1 MMNRIL
7 SLGFLVW
14 VLVAPFSFA
23 EGLHTDTKTI
33 PYVTETEAPKGS
45 PTNPCTVTRPN
56 VKPPVSIP
64 AVPPAIDKD
73 TDTKFPNKTKTTE
86 RRKDGPGSCFGSL
99 QLIDDEYFMTGSEI
113 VCKLDI
119 SKIGVENMNRI
130 VREYNKN
137 SGDSFQI
144 NGTLKFLGG
153 NTYRL
158 EIPAEAAMPDFHW
171 GGWMVY

>member
-1 MMNRIL
+1 
-7 SLGFLVW
+7 
-14 VLVAPFSFA
+14 
-23 EGLHTDTKTI
+23 
-33 PYVTETEAPKGS
+33 
-45 PTNPCTVTRPN
+45 
-56 VKPPVSIP
+56 
-64 AVPPAIDKD
+64 
-73 TDTKFPNKTKTTE
+73 
-86 RRKDGPGSCFGSL
+86 
-99 QLIDDEYFMTGSEI
+99 
-113 VCKLDI
+113 
-119 SKIGVENMNRI
+119 MNRI